1 MLYLVVLFIYLFF
14 SATCFCDKVS
24 GVLFLYLIL
33 LKLTFTAFGGDA
45 NKMTIF
51 GESAGAG
58 SVSSHLFSPL
68 SHDLF
73 EQVILQ
79 VNEMVENEIFQI
91 KERCNCG

>member
-1 MLYLVVLFIYLFF
+1 MKYALWRVFPLT
-14 SATCFCDKVS
+14 TCFCDLVCGFYSIK
-24 GVLFLYLIL
+24 
-33 LKLTFTAFGGDA
+33 TFSAFGGDA
-45 NKMTIF
+45 NKITIF

-73 EQVILQ
+73 EHAILQ

-91 KERCNCG
+91 KERC